1 MTDRDRL
8 SAALTSVHWS
18 PRELAEVLDIRA
30 DTVRK
35 WLAERAAI
43 PPLILPWLETLAA
56 FHDAHP
62 RPPRDMPLPAE
73 HLDCG

>member
-43 PPLILPWLETLAA
+43 PPSILPWLETLAA

-62 RPPRDMPLPAE
+62 RPPRDAALGSSDIE
-73 HLDCG
+73 